1 MIPKLDSFNRK
12 PRLMAYRLKSLIK
25 KEGGVLVRRLP
36 LLVLLGACSLGR
48 MLLLQRAQCIFAD
61 DDENIEA
68 VHRLARGG
76 FVESLHAAKSQ
87 C

>member
-25 KEGGVLVRRLP
+25 KEGGVLVQRLP
-36 LLVLLGACSLGR
+36 LLVLPGACSLGR

-68 VHRLARGG
+68 VHRFARGG
-76 FVESLHAAKSQ
+76 FVESLHAAKP
-87 C
+87 